1 MARTEREPKGPF
13 RGLKEIVD
21 ISPGSHICLL
31 YRSEEEHRALLT
43 EYIRAGLQ
51 RGERVVYIVDAH
63 TACKVRSYLREA
75 GIAPREAER
84 RGELRFLT
92 SDEAYLRRGTFN
104 PQGMISLLVEE
115 TQQALTDGFIG
126 LRVTGEMSWA
136 LRGLPGSER
145 LIEYEALL
153 NEFFPGSAC
162 TGLCQYDVRR
172 FSAGI
177 LLDVMRTHPV
187 IAVGTRVHENPF
199 YIPPE
204 EFLYGSTNQATLNR
218 WLETFEERLA
228 LLTSLRES
236 EEKYRTLF
244 ESASDAIFLMKH
256 DRFIDCNEKTLEM
269 YACEREDILN
279 KTPYHQFSPPQQP
292 DGRDSKEKALEKI
305 EAALAG
311 EPQLFEWQH
320 RRLNGEL
327 FHTEVHLSRLKLG
340 EEYFLQAVVRDISER
355 KEREK
360 ALADQQA
367 LLSAIYRNAPVVMM
381 VVDGERR
388 IRQVNS
394 FATGFAGRPAKEM
407 LGLRSGEALRCL
419 HALDDPQGRGFGEF
433 CHRCVIRNAVLHTL
447 ETGETHRQVEAPYY
461 FQDADGEV
469 REMTLLCSTTP
480 LSMGEESLV
489 LVTLLDITQR
499 KQMEEERERLVA
511 EVSAQARQLQAILDT
526 VPQGVLLL
534 DDEGGILHANPMAEK
549 ALAVLARAR
558 EGDALSR
565 LGDRPLAELLT
576 SPPVKGLWHEVKVD
590 GSTFEVIARPVEQ
603 GAAPERWVLVLN
615 DVTRERE
622 VQTQLQQQERLATV
636 GQLAGGIA
644 HDFNNILGV
653 IILYAGMLAQS
664 EALTD
669 QDRERAAIIREQ
681 GWQASRLIQQILDF
695 SRRALLERQPLDLLP
710 LLKEQVKM
718 LQRTLPEHIEIV
730 LNHREDQYVVS
741 ADLMRIQQMIMNLA
755 LNARDAMPE
764 GGTLRIGL
772 DKIEVRP
779 GESPLLPEM
788 EAGEWVQLTVS
799 DTGTGI
805 TPDVLPHIFEPFFTT
820 KGPGKGSGL
829 GLAQVE
835 GIVGQHGGRIGVTTE
850 LGRGTTFT
858 VYLPALAARPTEPP
872 TADVSIMPQGRGE
885 MVLVVEDQEAVRT
898 ALVQSLEQM
907 NYRTLEAANGEQAL
921 AVMQERGEQVALVLS
936 DVVMPGIGGIR
947 LLHALREQGW
957 QTPVILLT
965 GHAMRENLENLQAQ
979 GLSAW
984 LPKPPNLEQLAQ
996 AIAGALGSTN
1006 GDLLQGEEGKS

>member
-1 MARTEREPKGPF
+1 
-13 RGLKEIVD
+13 
-21 ISPGSHICLL
+21 
-31 YRSEEEHRALLT
+31 
-43 EYIRAGLQ
+43 
-51 RGERVVYIVDAH
+51 
-63 TACKVRSYLREA
+63 
-75 GIAPREAER
+75 
-84 RGELRFLT
+84 
-92 SDEAYLRRGTFN
+92 
-104 PQGMISLLVEE
+104 
-115 TQQALTDGFIG
+115 
-126 LRVTGEMSWA
+126 
-136 LRGLPGSER
+136 
-145 LIEYEALL
+145 
-153 NEFFPGSAC
+153 
-162 TGLCQYDVRR
+162 
-172 FSAGI
+172 
-177 LLDVMRTHPV
+177 
-187 IAVGTRVHENPF
+187 
-199 YIPPE
+199 
-204 EFLYGSTNQATLNR
+204 
-218 WLETFEERLA
+218 
-228 LLTSLRES
+228 
-236 EEKYRTLF
+236 
-244 ESASDAIFLMKH
+244 
-256 DRFIDCNEKTLEM
+256 
-269 YACEREDILN
+269 
-279 KTPYHQFSPPQQP
+279 
-292 DGRDSKEKALEKI
+292 
-305 EAALAG
+305 
-311 EPQLFEWQH
+311 
-320 RRLNGEL
+320 
-327 FHTEVHLSRLKLG
+327 
-340 EEYFLQAVVRDISER
+340 
-355 KEREK
+355 
-360 ALADQQA
+360 
-367 LLSAIYRNAPVVMM
+367 
-381 VVDGERR
+381 
-388 IRQVNS
+388 
-394 FATGFAGRPAKEM
+394 
-407 LGLRSGEALRCL
+407 
-419 HALDDPQGRGFGEF
+419 
-433 CHRCVIRNAVLHTL
+433 
-447 ETGETHRQVEAPYY
+447 EAPYY

-741 ADLMRIQQMIMNLA
+741 ADLTRIQQMIMNLA